1 MPGGL
6 AFQQISAG
14 GWHTCGTTGAAS
26 YCWGIDAIGAGPT
39 PLESDVPVR
48 VGGGQRFKAVYSGGS
63 TSCGLEENG
72 VAYCWGPNSNGEIG
86 TEPSGSTV
94 RYNLPTAVSGG
105 LRFTALAA
113 GQSSYCGMTTSEAVA
128 CWGRGTSGQLGSGH
142 QDSSMPLVVPGL

>member
-1 MPGGL
+1 
-6 AFQQISAG
+6 
-14 GWHTCGTTGAAS
+14 
-26 YCWGIDAIGAGPT
+26 
-39 PLESDVPVR
+39 VPVR